1 MHGFFH
7 IVRPTTNNNIPAK
20 NAVKSPPMKPN
31 QFKADELPDDL
42 RWDFLRELVEE
53 EFAKLEPMIA
63 NEQMAQKHHAQKLSL
78 ACQNLQN
85 LDVLSAAS
93 TANNSPAGRPIQPS
107 TEAPPLVGEKGGE
120 TPCSPLEPK
129 LREPTVIMHR
139 VRYPSTV
146 MSSHCSEYMI
156 TLPGH
161 EMQALL

>member
-7 IVRPTTNNNIPAK
+7 IVRPTTNTMPAK
-20 NAVKSPPMKPN
+20 NAGKSPPMKPN
-31 QFKADELPDDL
+31 QLKADELPDDL

-63 NEQMAQKHHAQKLSL
+63 NEQMAQQKHHAQTLSL

-120 TPCSPLEPK
+120 PPLQPK

-139 VRYPSTV
+139 VRYPSAV

>member
-1 MHGFFH
+1 MQHGFFH
-7 IVRPTTNNNIPAK
+7 IVRPTSLTSNISAQ
-20 NAVKSPPMKPN
+20 NAAKSPPMKPM
-31 QFKADELPDDL
+31 FKADELPDDL

-53 EFAKLEPMIA
+53 EFAKLEPVAA
-63 NEQMAQKHHAQKLSL
+63 NGQMAQKHHAPKLSL

-107 TEAPPLVGEKGGE
+107 TEAPPLVGEKGGD
-120 TPCSPLEPK
+120 PPLEPK

-139 VRYPSTV
+139 VRYPSAV

-156 TLPGH
+156 ILPGH